1 METKKSEYLKVMENL
16 FCEYELSSLKLE
28 ERISVLTKEQS
39 KFYSK
44 SDEYKEL
51 YNRIRRLKRCLE
63 ETRSWQEMVRKY
75 LVAGG
80 MNDEEIENL
89 LERKM

>member
-1 METKKSEYLKVMENL
+1 MAINNTEYLKVMENL

-28 ERISVLTKEQS
+28 ERISTLTAQQS
-39 KFYSK
+39 ALYSK

-63 ETRSWQEMVRKY
+63 ETRSWQEMVKNY
-75 LVAGG
+75 LIAGG
-80 MNDEEIENL
+80 MSDEEIRNL
-89 LERKM
+89 PESKV

>member
-1 METKKSEYLKVMENL
+1 MTINDPRYLKVMENL

-28 ERISVLTKEQS
+28 ERISALLKEQS
-39 KFYSK
+39 ALYSK

-63 ETRSWQEMVRKY
+63 ETRDWQEMVKKY

-80 MNDEEIENL
+80 MSDEEIRNL
-89 LERKM
+89 LN

>member
-1 METKKSEYLKVMENL
+1 MEVKSLEYLKVMENL

>member
-1 METKKSEYLKVMENL
+1 MAAKNSEYLKVMENL
-16 FCEYELSSLKLE
+16 FCEYELSSVKLE
-28 ERISVLTKEQS
+28 ERISVLSKEQS
-39 KFYSK
+39 KHRSK

-63 ETRSWQEMVRKY
+63 ETRSWQEMVKKY

-80 MNDEEIENL
+80 MNDEEIKRL
-89 LERKM
+89 LERKV

>member
-1 METKKSEYLKVMENL
+1 MTTKNCEYLKVMENL

-28 ERISVLTKEQS
+28 KRISVLAKEQS
-39 KFYSK
+39 KFHSK
-44 SDEYKEL
+44 SAEYKEL

-63 ETRSWQEMVRKY
+63 ETRSWQEMVKKY

-80 MNDEEIENL
+80 MNNEEIRSL
-89 LERKM
+89 LEQQV

>member
-1 METKKSEYLKVMENL
+1 MAINNPKYLKVMENL
-16 FCEYELSSLKLE
+16 FCEYEVSSVKLE
-28 ERISVLTKEQS
+28 ERISALTEEQS
-39 KFYSK
+39 KLYSK

-63 ETRSWQEMVRKY
+63 ETRGWQEMVKKY

-80 MNDEEIENL
+80 MGDEEIRSL
-89 LERKM
+89 LEQKV